1 MRLHVPIRLR
11 WSDLDAYGHVN
22 NAEMLRLLEE
32 ARIEAFWT
40 PDPGAVE
47 SAVGASTAVLDGRPG
62 SETLTLI
69 ARQEI
74 EYLAPVPY
82 LRQPVDIQLWLG
94 RLGGASLEVCYEVRS
109 PVGVEPDVLFT
120 RATTT
125 IVLVDATT
133 QRPRRIND
141 IERAAWEPYLD
152 APVEFTKRAR

>member
-1 MRLHVPIRLR
+1 
-11 WSDLDAYGHVN
+11 
-22 NAEMLRLLEE
+22 
-32 ARIEAFWT
+32 
-40 PDPGAVE
+40 
-47 SAVGASTAVLDGRPG
+47 VLDGRPG
-62 SETLTLI
+62 SDTLTLI

-82 LRQPVDIQLWLG
+82 MRQPVDIQLWLG

-109 PVGVEPDVLFT
+109 PVGVEPNVLFT

-125 IVLVDATT
+125 IVLVDAAT